1 MKPPAFEYF
10 DPRTSEETVALL
22 TEHGDAAK
30 ILAGGQSLV
39 PMLNL
44 RLLRPGCLV
53 DVNQVADLAF
63 IERKGEELVIG
74 ATTRQR
80 SLERSSLVREHC
92 PLLHE
97 AMPHVAH
104 FQIRNRGTIG
114 GSLSH
119 ADPAAELPTVV
130 TALDGRL
137 VLRSVRGERVV
148 AAEAFFTGYLSTVL
162 EPDEL
167 LTEIRVP
174 LQPPGTG
181 VAFLEVSRRHGDF
194 ALVGVAACVAL
205 DRDGGCSAI
214 RLVLAGV
221 DGVPFQHRAAER
233 ALMGTRLTKRDVE
246 EAAGMVAAELKP
258 QADLHASSDY
268 RKEAARILLIRAIEK
283 AASKVRSATEA
294 GR

>member
-1 MKPPAFEYF
+1 
-10 DPRTSEETVALL
+10 LL
-22 TEHGDAAK
+22 AEHGDQAK

-53 DVNQVADLAF
+53 DVNKVADLAF
-63 IERKGEELVIG
+63 IEAKGEELVIG

-80 SLERSSLVREHC
+80 SLERSSLVRGRC

-97 AMPHVAH
+97 AMPFIAH

-130 TALDGRL
+130 TALRGEL
-137 VLRSVRGERVV
+137 VLRSVRGERRV
-148 AAEAFFTGYLSTVL
+148 AADEFFTGYLSTVL
-162 EPDEL
+162 EPDEI
-167 LTEIRVP
+167 LTEIRLP
-174 LQPPGTG
+174 TQPPGAG

-194 ALVGVAACVAL
+194 ALVAAAVCLTL
-205 DRDGGCSAI
+205 DPSGGCNSM

-221 DGVPFQHRAAER
+221 DGVPFQHPAAER
-233 ALMGTRLTKRDVE
+233 ALVGTKLGTQDVE
-246 EAAGMVAAELKP
+246 EAVAMIAAELAP
-258 QADLHASSDY
+258 QSDLHASSTY
-268 RKEAARILLIRAIEK
+268 RREAARVLVTRAIGT
-283 AASKVRSATEA
+283 AAARARSAA
-294 GR
+294 GIAR